1 MRRLPLVANLLVG
14 AGVLSSPAR
23 PRESRRASLRRL
35 EASRRHRRRARPS
48 RSAARRK
55 GNPSDASSSRASAS
69 ISSSSKAFPTRPF
82 ERAPDISSRTALPGG
97 PDAAGNCVIAG
108 HRDSFFRRLAD
119 ARRNDLVRF
128 HGPSGT
134 TTYRLDERRIVKP
147 EDVSAVAPTRDARLT
162 LITCYPFSW
171 TGSAPYRLVW
181 KAERIDPKSPQTED
195 FRIARRQPL

>member
-14 AGVLSSPAR
+14 AGILFLAGPATR
-23 PRESRRASLRRL
+23 VATGVF
-35 EASRRHRRRARPS
+35 AQARGVAPT
-48 RSAARRK
+48 
-55 GNPSDASSSRASAS
+55 SSSRPPLEVRRAMEGDSLGRLE
-69 ISSSSKAFPTRPF
+69 FPRLGLDLVVF
-82 ERAPDISSRTALPGG
+82 EGVSDATLRKGPGHLSRTALPGG

-181 KAERIDPKSPQTED
+181 KAEQIDPKSPQTED
-195 FRIARRQPL
+195 FRIARRLPL